1 MSAEFHFSPRPN
13 RAGEIDWQPWS
24 TAAFERA
31 KADDKPIL
39 LAISAVWCH
48 WCHVMDESTYSN
60 QRVIDLINSEYV
72 AVRVDNDVRPDINQ
86 RYNMGGWPTT
96 AFLTPQGDVLT
107 GGTYLPP
114 EQMADALARVAGYYR
129 SNKPEIVSRVLEGR
143 KRAGATVAAS
153 AGALEPG
160 LVDRV
165 LGSVE
170 GAYDPT
176 YGGFGS
182 APKFPQ
188 ADAIAL
194 LAEQATLRGEPRLM
208 EMARHTLAQMAGG
221 GTYDHVEGGFFRYS
235 TMPDWSV
242 PHYEKMLEDHGGLVA
257 ALALTGQADILDD
270 TARYLDTVLRDPDT
284 RLYAGSQD
292 ADEDYYG
299 RDADG
304 RRELT
309 APYVDRRVYASWNC
323 GLAVAYLEAD
333 ARLGRPNLGDQ
344 AAQLLDRMFAGLYR
358 PEAGLRHTVDVEGQL
373 GDQVWGLLASVR
385 AATAGLGEHW
395 RERARSLADLLEH
408 AYGDPELGGYFDH
421 AGDDRLGR
429 LEERVKP
436 LGDNSVAA
444 IALTELDV
452 LIGDPALGYRD
463 RARRALESVAS
474 LPRQYGIMAAV
485 FARALDRL
493 LREPV
498 KVTTLDQGL
507 ARAAL
512 AAYPYAVIERAGGEA
527 AVVCVGTTCLAPIRD
542 EEEVARVVARAAS
555 PSGPGGPPPPASG
568 GGNG

>member
-1 MSAEFHFSPRPN
+1 MVSAEFHFSPRPN
-13 RAGEIDWQPWS
+13 RAGEIDWQHWS
-24 TAAFERA
+24 AAAFERA

-48 WCHVMDESTYSN
+48 WCHVMDETTYSN
-60 QRVIDLINSEYV
+60 QRVIDLINGEYV
-72 AVRVDNDVRPDINQ
+72 PVRVDNDVRPDINQ

-114 EQMADALARVAGYYR
+114 EQMADALTRVAGYYR
-129 SNKPEIVSRVLEGR
+129 GNKPEIVARILEGR
-143 KRAGATVAAS
+143 KRAGASVAAS
-153 AGALEPG
+153 AGTLEPG

-188 ADAIAL
+188 TDAIAL
-194 LAEQATLRGEPRLM
+194 LAEQATLRAEPRLM

-221 GTYDHVEGGFFRYS
+221 GAYDHVEGGFFRYS
-235 TMPDWSV
+235 TTPDWSI

-257 ALALTGQADILDD
+257 ALALTGQAEILDD
-270 TARYLDTVLRDPDT
+270 AARYLDTALRDPET

-292 ADEDYYG
+292 ADEEYYG

-333 ARLGRPNLGDQ
+333 ARLARARLGEE
-344 AAQLLDRMFAGLYR
+344 AAQLLDRLFGELYR
-358 PEAGLRHTVDVEGQL
+358 PESGLRHTVDVEGQL

-385 AATAGLGEHW
+385 AAAAGLGEHW
-395 RERARSLADLLEH
+395 RERARSLAEHLERAH
-408 AYGDPELGGYFDH
+408 GDPELGGYFDH
-421 AGDDRLGR
+421 AGGDQLGR
-429 LEERVKP
+429 LEERIKP
-436 LGDNSVAA
+436 LGDNAVAA
-444 IALTELDV
+444 IALAELDA
-452 LIGDPALGYRD
+452 LLGDPALGLRD

-507 ARAAL
+507 AQAAL
-512 AAYPYAVIERAGGEA
+512 AAYPYAVIERAGNEA

-542 EEEVARVVARAAS
+542 AEEVARAVADAGRR
-555 PSGPGGPPPPASG
+555 PGLPT
-568 GGNG
+568 